1 MWARSFEEQEE
12 SSEEEDSSASQEP
25 EYVFEGFTVEY
36 SERVMLTPIA
46 ASRSA

>member
-1 MWARSFEEQEE
+1 MWARPFD
-12 SSEEEDSSASQEP
+12 EEEDSTEAEDSSSSQEP

-36 SERVMLTPIA
+36 SERVILTPIA